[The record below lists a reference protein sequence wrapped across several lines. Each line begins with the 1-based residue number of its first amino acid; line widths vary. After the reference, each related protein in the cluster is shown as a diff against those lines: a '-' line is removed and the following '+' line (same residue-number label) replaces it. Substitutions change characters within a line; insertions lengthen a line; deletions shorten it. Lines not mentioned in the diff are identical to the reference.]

1 MYKKVLNMIPLNY
14 STVAYVTKIDE
25 SNLKV
30 NTKTKLLIWE
40 IIMKKDLSQNKSRLQ
55 EYMLVVQ
62 NKVLI
67 IVIIHHRLTLIK
79 GQ

>member
-40 IIMKKDLSQNKSRLQ
+40 IIMKKDLSQKKSRLQ